1 MGGGMMG
8 PKKKMA
14 RGGPVKRMGGGMMG
28 PKKKTAKM
36 MGGGMMGPKKKT
48 AKMMGGG
55 MMGPKKKMAKGGA
68 MAKAKSRKPSGRIN
82 LDDLKRARDAKMPT
96 GRSAAA
102 KRLAGRSKK
111 TASILGGMKQ
121 GKGNPAGKDMS
132 LTGRIKALLGSK
144 KPKAKSMDMGP
155 AIKRR
160 KGLGSLAKGIKR
172 KTAGKRK

>member
-36 MGGGMMGPKKKT
+36 MGGGMMGPKKK
-48 AKMMGGG
+48 
-55 MMGPKKKMAKGGA
+55 MAKGGA
-68 MAKAKSRKPSGRIN
+68 VDKAKSRKPSGR
-82 LDDLKRARDAKMPT
+82 LTVDDVKRVIPT

-102 KRLAGRSKK
+102 KKAAMKGTKGGKK
-111 TASILGGMKQ
+111 ATLMGNIIQ

-132 LTGRIKALLGSK
+132 IAGKLRGLTGLMQRRKALGGPKGRQRGK
-144 KPKAKSMDMGP
+144 KK
-155 AIKRR
+155 
-160 KGLGSLAKGIKR
+160 
-172 KTAGKRK
+172 

>member
-14 RGGPVKRMGGGMMG
+14 RGGPVK
-28 PKKKTAKM
+28 K

-68 MAKAKSRKPSGRIN
+68 LAKARSRKPSGRIN
-82 LDDLKRARDAKMPT
+82 LDDLKRAKKIPT

-102 KRLAGRSKK
+102 KKAAMKGVTTESGTMMAKF
-111 TASILGGMKQ
+111 KQ
-121 GKGNPAGKDMS
+121 GKGNPAGKDLS
-132 LTGRIKALLGSK
+132 FNSRIMALLK
-144 KPKAKSMDMGP
+144 KGRKTPKAKSMDMGP
-155 AIKRR
+155 KMKSKGKGAIGALGKVMRR
-160 KGLGSLAKGIKR
+160 KG
-172 KTAGKRK
+172 AGKKK

>member
-14 RGGPVKRMGGGMMG
+14 RGGPVK
-28 PKKKTAKM
+28 K

-68 MAKAKSRKPSGRIN
+68 LAKARSRKPSGRIN
-82 LDDLKRARDAKMPT
+82 LDDLKRAKKIPT

-102 KRLAGRSKK
+102 KKAAMKDVTTKSGTMMAKF
-111 TASILGGMKQ
+111 KQ
-121 GKGNPAGKDMS
+121 GKGNPAGKDLS
-132 LTGRIKALLGSK
+132 FNSRIMALLK
-144 KPKAKSMDMGP
+144 KGRKTPKAKSMDMGP
-155 AIKRR
+155 KMKSKGKGAIGALGKVMRR
-160 KGLGSLAKGIKR
+160 KG
-172 KTAGKRK
+172 AGKKK

>member
-14 RGGPVKRMGGGMMG
+14 RGGPVK
-28 PKKKTAKM
+28 K

-68 MAKAKSRKPSGRIN
+68 LAKARSRKPSGRIN
-82 LDDLKRARDAKMPT
+82 LDDLKRARDSKMPT

-102 KRLAGRSKK
+102 KRLAGKGK
-111 TASILGGMKQ
+111 ATATMIGKMKQ
-121 GKGNPAGKDMS
+121 GKGNVAGKEMS
-132 LTGRIKALLGSK
+132 LTGRIRALLGSGRV
-144 KPKAKSMDMGP
+144 KPKSMDMGP
-155 AIKRR
+155 KIKRKA
-160 KGLGSLAKGIKR
+160 KGLGALG
-172 KTAGKRK
+172 KTARRKAAGKKK